1 MSEVETTKKCIKNSL
16 KHIEKGRSMKNL
28 KTLERL
34 QQLHNL
40 ITNENTGT
48 PKELANLLQISQRSV
63 HVLVEQLKDY
73 NANICYSRS
82 RKTYYYCDDFDLQ
95 VSISVNVLTNNEVT
109 QIFGGSYFLQNNLH
123 IAS

>member
-1 MSEVETTKKCIKNSL
+1 
-16 KHIEKGRSMKNL
+16 MKNL

-34 QQLHNL
+34 QQLHGL

-63 HVLVEQLKDY
+63 HLLIEQLKDY

-82 RKTYYYCDDFDLQ
+82 RKTYHYCEDFDLQ

-109 QIFGGSYFLQNNLH
+109 QIFGGSYFSSTKLH